1 MGRTLSGDSANVI
14 TLPASPTGFTA
25 GDYVYQTTSGYGSVP
40 ASAVAT
46 GMFSVPVAA
55 YSATATTC
63 NEFTYVEQLGG
74 SQGSQVAAQ
83 LVNGNIV
90 YAYATGNTGTYGS
103 ASTVNFRIETTAGV
117 AVVAQTSTTMTVLGP
132 GQVSVI
138 ALPAGGFAIVC
149 TAFTG
154 SNDFNLKA
162 RFYNADGTAAT
173 VVRDAVLTLTGTAA
187 TSRLKLQSLSD
198 GSVILGYAAA
208 SVFSLRKLTTAGFDA
223 TFGTSGLVSV
233 VTFASATQF
242 WDFATDSS
250 DNIQVIFNSSTT
262 SLTMRRYNSAGVQ
275 QTTSNV
281 TSLTSIAAVAI
292 TIASDA
298 VIRGFAQDGAGIVVI
313 TWDGTTAA
321 VGTRIIS
328 SALLRPN
335 AVLGAFAQGASGG
348 YIIFYN
354 APLLSSSGIG
364 LFLQPFNSSNASL
377 ASAVRVNAAIGMNYR
392 NQFTTIVVSGNTRV
406 YFGTFPANALN
417 YILNTNVTP
426 MGITYFAYSNSTY
439 ALVGNLT
446 TGTTPVGPYSLGAY
460 LRSASTPA
468 IAKFTIA
475 TTGTYTTTYTTG
487 STVIA
492 KTFVDGSN
500 TAKKLSLAPL
510 PNGEFVA
517 VWTRLSSPYQIFISK
532 YNSAGVLLVGPIT
545 VEASGSSSPLQ
556 ATVATFSNG
565 NILVTY
571 ADSTAT
577 GTLKYRI
584 YNTSLVVVTSGNID
598 TGMNTGGSVLV
609 SAASFGDGS
618 HIAVGF
624 LDTSNYIQVRAVKND
639 GTVTARLGPGL
650 TSTTSWRHAQV
661 IGLKSSAFM
670 LVAVDVAASSVSG
683 YTIRQTGA
691 SSFIAG
697 SATNLGNFG
706 STNTSNMSSSPIPSP
721 GTAAYFLGADSSDV
735 NYRVMTMNPLFN
747 AANSLDA
754 QNFSGAFAGLT
765 LSGVDTFPAA
775 IGYTAT
781 GTPVMVAGRNAGS
794 NVITLSP
801 FTPPMNGT
809 SNIDVAAVTN
819 TTLSTQSINFF
830 AVTAIPHIGEAIL
843 IGYLDANR
851 YPAFASIAAMPFT
864 VSATLTTGTDA
875 STTVL
880 SLTPVTGYS
889 LQGISLTAAASGS
902 SGLVQTS
909 GTVTLNSNYSA
920 ATPAT
925 NFDFRNPITFGTN
938 GMVVGRNVIMG
949 NN

>member
-14 TLPASPTGFTA
+14 RLPASPTGFTA
-25 GDYVYQTTSGYGSVP
+25 GDYVYQTTAGYGAVP
-40 ASAVAT
+40 DGLIAT

-90 YAYATGNTGTYGS
+90 YAYATGGGAYASN
-103 ASTVNFRIETTAGV
+103 STVNFRIETTAGV
-117 AVVAQTSTTMTVLGP
+117 AVVAQTSTTMLARGP

-149 TAFTG
+149 TAATG
-154 SNDFNLKA
+154 ANNFNLNA

-173 VVRDAVLTLTGTAA
+173 AVRDAGLTLTATTA

-298 VIRGFAQDGAGIVVI
+298 VIRGFAQDGAGIIVI

-321 VGTRIIS
+321 AGTRIIS
-328 SALLRPN
+328 SASLSVN
-335 AVLGAFAQGASGG
+335 AALGAFAQGASGG
-348 YIIFYN
+348 YVIFYS

-364 LFLQPFNSSNASL
+364 LFLRPFNSSNVAL

-406 YFGTFPANALN
+406 YFGTFPANAVN
-417 YILNTNVTP
+417 YTINSNVTP
-426 MGITYFAYSNSTY
+426 MGIAYFAYNNGNYT
-439 ALVGNLT
+439 LVGNLT
-446 TGTTPVGPYSLGAY
+446 TGSISVGPYALNAY
-460 LRSASTPA
+460 LRGASTPT
-468 IAKFTIA
+468 IAAFTIA
-475 TTGTYTTTYTTG
+475 TTGSYSTSYTTG
-487 STVIA
+487 TTIIA
-492 KTFVDGSN
+492 KTFVDASN
-500 TAKKLSLAPL
+500 VAKRLSLAPL

-517 VWTRLSSPYQIFISK
+517 VWTRNGSPYQTFISR
-532 YNSAGVLLVGPIT
+532 YSSAGVLLFGPVT
-545 VEASGSSSPLQ
+545 VEANGSSTNINS
-556 ATVATFSNG
+556 TVTTFANG

-571 ADSTAT
+571 VDSTAAN
-577 GTLKYRI
+577 TLKYRI
-584 YNTSLVVVTSGNID
+584 YTPSLTVVTSGIID
-598 TGMNTGGSVLV
+598 TALSAGGTTFA
-609 SAASFGDGS
+609 SATSFGDGS

-624 LDTSNYIQVRAVKND
+624 LDTSGYCRVRAVKND
-639 GTVTARLGPGL
+639 GTVTAQLGPGL
-650 TSTTSWRHAQV
+650 SFTTSWGQLQV
-661 IGLKSSAFM
+661 IGFKSSAFM
-670 LVAVDVAASSVSG
+670 LTATGNGGQVLSYGV
-683 YTIRQTGA
+683 RQTGA
-691 SSFIAG
+691 SSFVASGAETQQG
-697 SATNLGNFG
+697 SFAV
-706 STNTSNMSSSPIPSP
+706 STSIMGASPVPSP
-721 GTAAYFLGADSSDV
+721 GTTAYFLGNNSS
-735 NYRVMTMNPLFN
+735 NNAYKLISMNPLFN
-747 AANSLDA
+747 VANSLDQQDFA
-754 QNFSGAFAGLT
+754 GAFAGLS
-765 LSGVDTFPAA
+765 LSNDSSSAA

-781 GTPVMVAGRNAGS
+781 GTPVIVANRAAT
-794 NVITLSP
+794 VFITLSP
-801 FTPPMNGT
+801 FTPPMDGST
-809 SNIDVAAVTN
+809 SINTSAVTT
-819 TTLSTQSINFF
+819 TTLSTQS
-830 AVTAIPHIGEAIL
+830 VSGCTVSAIPHVGEAIL

-851 YPAFASIAAMPFT
+851 YPAFASIAAMPFS
-864 VSATLTTGTDA
+864 VNPTLTAGVDA
-875 STTVL
+875 STSTL
-880 SLTPVTGYS
+880 SLTQATGYS
-889 LQGISLTAAASGS
+889 LQGISVTAAASGS
-902 SGLVQTS
+902 SGFVQTT
-909 GTVTLNSNYSA
+909 GTAALNSNYSA
-920 ATPAT
+920 STPT
-925 NFDFRNPITFGTN
+925 TFFEFRNPIASGVN
-938 GMVVGRNVIMG
+938 GVVGGRIVTME